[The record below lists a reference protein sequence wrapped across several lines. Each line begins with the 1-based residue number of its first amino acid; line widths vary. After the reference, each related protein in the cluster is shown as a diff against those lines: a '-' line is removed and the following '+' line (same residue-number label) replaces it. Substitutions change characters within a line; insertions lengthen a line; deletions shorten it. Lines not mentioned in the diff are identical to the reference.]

1 MLRREH
7 NNYSYYA
14 LPNWN
19 LKNAKH
25 ILPYDLRIPRNWSDP
40 NIFRIAVPI
49 GMSLP
54 FLNNS

>member
-19 LKNAKH
+19 LKMQN
-25 ILPYDLRIPRNWSDP
+25 IFYLIPRNWSDP

-49 GMSLP
+49 GISLP